1 MDFKIAQETKQEI
14 GDIYITEGIQFKVF
28 ITPERSED
36 FHEYCD
42 NFDMDSFGDN
52 SAISFCK
59 NGSYEIRALR
69 IENGVIKWEYPEL
82 QQL

>member
-1 MDFKIAQETKQEI
+1 MDFEIAQVTKQEI

-36 FHEYCD
+36 FQEYC
-42 NFDMDSFGDN
+42 NSFDLETFCDN

-59 NGSYEIRALR
+59 NASYEIRALR
-69 IENGVIKWEYPEL
+69 IEDGVVKWEYPEL